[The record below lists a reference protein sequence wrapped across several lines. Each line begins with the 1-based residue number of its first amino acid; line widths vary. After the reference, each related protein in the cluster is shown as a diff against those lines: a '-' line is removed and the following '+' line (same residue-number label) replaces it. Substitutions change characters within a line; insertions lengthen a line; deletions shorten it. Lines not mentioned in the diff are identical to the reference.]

1 MESENSIDRCRVVL
15 IAPTDLADD
24 AGVAAVKN
32 ALSGGDV
39 ACVILPAGERGEEA
53 FQDYAE
59 KLVPVVQDAG
69 AALMLE
75 SETRIVSRVKAD
87 GVHLGPKVADLA
99 DVTDR
104 VEGRMMIG
112 AGGRLTRDEALAL
125 GELRPDYVFLG
136 LFGKDTTPEPYERN
150 LTLARWWAEMVEVPL
165 VVQGGNAVA
174 SVVAVAEAG
183 ADFVALASAVFAE
196 GLEPKVQVA
205 MANALL
211 DEKAPRFEGFSGKK

>member
-1 MESENSIDRCRVVL
+1 MATDERCRIIL
-15 IAPTDLADD
+15 IAPTDVSDD
-24 AGVAAVKN
+24 AGVAAVKS
-32 ALSGGDV
+32 ALSGGDA
-39 ACVILPAGERGEEA
+39 ACVILPAGDRSEEA

-59 KLVPVVQDAG
+59 KLVPVVQEAG

-75 SETRIVSRVKAD
+75 AETRIVSRVKAD
-87 GVHLGPKVADLA
+87 GIHLGSKIADLK

-125 GELRPDYVFLG
+125 GEQRPDYVFLG
-136 LFGKDTTPEPYERN
+136 LFGKDTSAEPYERN
-150 LTLARWWAEMVEVPL
+150 LTLAKWWGEMVEVPL
-165 VVQGGNAVA
+165 VVLGGNTVE
-174 SVVAVAEAG
+174 SVLAVAETG

-196 GLEPKVQVA
+196 GLDPKVQVA

-211 DEKAPRFEGFSGKK
+211 DEKAPRFADFSGKK